1 MSFLNCEQL
10 TIRLAIWHA
19 RDRAGDRWRDAA
31 GPTIRATF
39 HNVDSYQGRNGAH
52 SITF

>member
-10 TIRLAIWHA
+10 TIRLAVRHA
-19 RDRAGDRWRDAA
+19 RDGAGDRRRSAA

-52 SITF
+52 SNTF